1 MIRIRLRRQFAIALG
16 FASVALVVLLVA
28 LVVNEHR
35 EEWFGVNPRSASHN
49 FSFNLGFFIPATLSS
64 SLLSVVALIFY
75 LLGLIRLR
83 RAHERPS
90 IGEWIAIVPALPVYA
105 LDLLLVGFVV
115 SVLTRS

>member
-1 MIRIRLRRQFAIALG
+1 M
-16 FASVALVVLLVA
+16 ALVVLLVA